1 MDSLA
6 IWQHCSATEADDW
19 REEFVFQCTIVC
31 VPLDWR
37 CFPVTWLKLSH
48 RTSPSASAAVAS
60 RLKAASRPAVRPT
73 RAPNSQAFFSFVPTV
88 PPDAKAP
95 FKFNAPP
102 VESSPKPKNPT
113 LQLINLEKYL
123 DSAVFAD
130 VEFVV
135 QSERY
140 MLTRTIR
147 AHKQFL
153 AMRNDVF
160 GTMFFGSLPE
170 KDKVCITDLHPS
182 GFYGLLRYLYC
193 GTCEPDSFEEAI
205 HIREAADKYLV
216 PDLVAVC
223 SKYIKENMS
232 PRQESFTDA
241 LDSTVESVLKVVR
254 GVPESCIFLA
264 MRRWAEEKCRK
275 SLSTSETSLELQAV
289 LRPFLPKLRFLALT
303 PQEYVQGP
311 GSWNVLEDQEDF
323 AILRNI
329 IVRGSVPLPSWVCT
343 DDTVRG
349 QLLFKDLFDT
359 PTVVMKKGMDP
370 VADGNEKPK

>member
-1 MDSLA
+1 MSQPVRSGGLTSSLA
-6 IWQHCSATEADDW
+6 
-19 REEFVFQCTIVC
+19 
-31 VPLDWR
+31 
-37 CFPVTWLKLSH
+37 
-48 RTSPSASAAVAS
+48 TSLAG
-60 RLKAASRPAVRPT
+60 
-73 RAPNSQAFFSFVPTV
+73 APNSQAFFSFVPTV

-232 PRQESFTDA
+232 PRQ
-241 LDSTVESVLKVVR
+241 
-254 GVPESCIFLA
+254 G
-264 MRRWAEEKCRK
+264 
-275 SLSTSETSLELQAV
+275 LS
-289 LRPFLPKLRFLALT
+289 P
-303 PQEYVQGP
+303 P
-311 GSWNVLEDQEDF
+311 G
-323 AILRNI
+323 
-329 IVRGSVPLPSWVCT
+329 
-343 DDTVRG
+343 
-349 QLLFKDLFDT
+349 LF
-359 PTVVMKKGMDP
+359 GH
-370 VADGNEKPK
+370 N

>member
-1 MDSLA
+1 M
-6 IWQHCSATEADDW
+6 
-19 REEFVFQCTIVC
+19 FQPSRKTGG
-31 VPLDWR
+31 
-37 CFPVTWLKLSH
+37 
-48 RTSPSASAAVAS
+48 TSPLGASVAG
-60 RLKAASRPAVRPT
+60 AT
-73 RAPNSQAFFSFVPTV
+73 NSQTTFSFVPAV
-88 PPDAKAP
+88 P
-95 FKFNAPP
+95 FKFTAPP
-102 VESSPKPKNPT
+102 VESAPQAKYPYTTVDQLGEVSGQRCVCGRGVCGAVREVHAQPHHPSPQAV
-113 LQLINLEKYL
+113 LGHEERRLRHHVLWQ
-123 DSAVFAD
+123 SA
-130 VEFVV
+130 
-135 QSERY
+135 R
-140 MLTRTIR
+140 
-147 AHKQFL
+147 
-153 AMRNDVF
+153 
-160 GTMFFGSLPE
+160 

-232 PRQESFTDA
+232 PDRVCPLLDCLATTDIDRVDNAALQTLKNDGLSVLNSESFTDA

-264 MRRWAEEKCRK
+264 IRRWAEEKCRK
-275 SLSTSETSLELQAV
+275 SLSTSETPLELKAV

-329 IVRGSVPLPSWVCT
+329 IVRGSVPLPLWVCT

-349 QLLFKDLFDT
+349 QLILKDLFER
-359 PTVVMKKGMDP
+359 PMAIMKKEVDS
-370 VADGNEKPK
+370 VADGNEKLK

>member
-1 MDSLA
+1 MLPA
-6 IWQHCSATEADDW
+6 
-19 REEFVFQCTIVC
+19 RKMFQPSRKTGG
-31 VPLDWR
+31 
-37 CFPVTWLKLSH
+37 
-48 RTSPSASAAVAS
+48 TSPLGASVAG
-60 RLKAASRPAVRPT
+60 AT
-73 RAPNSQAFFSFVPTV
+73 NSQTTFSFVPAV
-88 PPDAKAP
+88 P
-95 FKFNAPP
+95 FKFTAPP
-102 VESSPKPKNPT
+102 VESAPRPNTPT
-113 LQLINLEKYL
+113 PQLINLEKYL

-140 MLTRTIR
+140 MLSRTIR

-232 PRQESFTDA
+232 PDRVCPLLDCLATTDIDRVDNAALQTLKNDGLSVLNTESFTDA

-264 MRRWAEEKCRK
+264 IRRWAEEKCRK
-275 SLSTSETSLELQAV
+275 SLSTSETPLELKAV

-329 IVRGSVPLPSWVCT
+329 IVRGSVPLPLWVCT

-349 QLLFKDLFDT
+349 QLILKDLFER
-359 PTVVMKKGMDP
+359 PMAIMKKEVDS
-370 VADGNEKPK
+370 VADGNEKLK